1 MGNSVSKHSLE
12 TVNSPTAASHNLLL
26 CQFDEVRKLRQRFH
40 VSKLAFGAGIAALQ
54 LTICEPCF
62 GTRAMFQE
70 DEDMEDQNE
79 AKTKTIGFL
88 PIEKVQTLKGWEEY
102 VDKSTKLSALRTEAQ
117 KAKNSV
123 RDALKERLSEN
134 GDMDFAVEGDR
145 IRVFRVFRKQQQG
158 RRTRALDLSSSFR
171 EQRLER
177 EAEAKGQSDDRG
189 VCEESEDVTPHLNAM
204 TEEAAASL
212 DPVTERLLVL
222 MREKGQR

>member
-1 MGNSVSKHSLE
+1 
-12 TVNSPTAASHNLLL
+12 
-26 CQFDEVRKLRQRFH
+26 
-40 VSKLAFGAGIAALQ
+40 
-54 LTICEPCF
+54 
-62 GTRAMFQE
+62 MFQE
-70 DEDMEDQNE
+70 DQDMADQNE

-88 PIEKVQTLKGWEEY
+88 PLEKVQTLKGWEEY

-134 GDMDFAVEGDR
+134 GDMDFAVEGDK

-158 RRTRALDLSSSFR
+158 RRTRSLDLSSSFR
-171 EQRLER
+171 EQRLEQKP
-177 EAEAKGQSDDRG
+177 EPNGQFDDQR
-189 VCEESEDVTPHLNAM
+189 VYDETEDATPPI

-212 DPVTERLLVL
+212 DPVTERLMVL

>member
-12 TVNSPTAASHNLLL
+12 AVNSHTAASHNLLL

-40 VSKLAFGAGIAALQ
+40 VSKLAFGAGIVALQ

-88 PIEKVQTLKGWEEY
+88 PIEKVQTLNGWDEY
-102 VDKSTKLSALRTEAQ
+102 ADKSTKLSVLRTDTQ

-123 RDALKERLSEN
+123 RDALKERLNEN
-134 GDMDFAVEGDR
+134 GDIDFVVEGDR
-145 IRVFRVFRKQQQG
+145 IRVFRVFRKQQQVS
-158 RRTRALDLSSSFR
+158 RTRSLDLSSSFR
-171 EQRLER
+171 EQRWKQRRKRRANLTMS
-177 EAEAKGQSDDRG
+177 AY
-189 VCEESEDVTPHLNAM
+189 VTGPTHL
-204 TEEAAASL
+204 
-212 DPVTERLLVL
+212 R
-222 MREKGQR
+222 